1 MTSGGTN
8 EEGESRD
15 GGHSFSTAQT
25 MAEDSVFKN
34 TTEISIPGNLQGWHR
49 GLNLRPSVEIKK
61 VDANVEIKDAV
72 QSSYSE
78 VISQDGTLTVRFPA
92 NAFGFGINNNCL
104 FKITYA
110 PVAIVEKSGQKRI
123 RNNVQ
128 AKYEDLVES
137 RKEDGSYEFTFQG
150 KDKEVGA
157 YEFSFRLTYA
167 VRCHINGVPTSMV
180 VGPRTAVILLR
191 VEVMCEEDTK
201 RKIRVLESDQKVRE
215 VMEKDRKEKRE
226 LDCEKFDKELEEVLS
241 DTGPAW
247 EAACKS
253 SGMGGGAK

>member
-1 MTSGGTN
+1 MH
-8 EEGESRD
+8 SRREPD
-15 GGHSFSTAQT
+15 HVVCLLAAPLPDETDHAFDTK
-25 MAEDSVFKN
+25 D
-34 TTEISIPGNLQGWHR
+34 
-49 GLNLRPSVEIKK
+49 IKK

-92 NAFGFGINNNCL
+92 NAFGVGIKNL

-110 PVAIVEKSGQKRI
+110 PVAIESGKKRI

-157 YEFSFRLTYA
+157 YEFSFHLTYQS
-167 VRCHINGVPTSMV
+167 GVGATGLVPY
-180 VGPRTAVILLR
+180 RTAKILLD
-191 VEVMCEEDTK
+191 VEVMDEEDTK
-201 RKIRVLESDQKVRE
+201 RQIKLRKADAAVRN
-215 VMEKDRKEKRE
+215 VRNGRD
-226 LDCEKFDKELEEVLS
+226 
-241 DTGPAW
+241 
-247 EAACKS
+247 
-253 SGMGGGAK
+253 